1 MAKYEIGD
9 RVNYRFGDP
18 RPITGEG
25 VVIGVDGDTYAV
37 FDEGNPSM
45 FDGGSCVVKE
55 IFAQD
60 MTRVSAKNEQSV
72 ALAKYVL
79 ERHGTRIRRSNA
91 PFVEIP
97 L

>member
-1 MAKYEIGD
+1 MEKYNVGD
-9 RVNYRFGDP
+9 RVKYRFGGI

-37 FDEGNPSM
+37 FDEGNHSL

-60 MTRVSAKNEQSV
+60 ITRVSGKDEQSV

-79 ERHGTRIRRSNA
+79 EQHGTRIRRSNA